1 VASAEASQRQEST
14 HVTDNARMPGTPESS
29 VLARSDATT
38 ARRPPVSGP
47 RSGGYQSPVVIA
59 IGSVRQATKGS
70 AASGHADANSQF
82 YW

>member
-1 VASAEASQRQEST
+1 
-14 HVTDNARMPGTPESS
+14 
-29 VLARSDATT
+29 
-38 ARRPPVSGP
+38 
-47 RSGGYQSPVVIA
+47 VVIA